1 MKLKSLVTAAALVA
15 GVPGAATAA
24 EVLKTDTATLDVGGR
39 LQLLGFA
46 QHVDDTFRND
56 ARAYMF
62 LKQARIQ
69 MHGNVEDWR
78 FKLSLAM
85 GGEVEVKAPT
95 PGVALDLLDLYVDV
109 PTPFQSTYVRVGQFK
124 VPYSRERLT
133 DSGDILFGERSI
145 QNLAFRMGRDVG
157 AAAYTNQGIFAGG
170 VGIFT
175 AGGGGVPQR
184 FLPQNLGLPMLA
196 LRVGVDT
203 AGQENI
209 FTERAQVTV
218 PEQLEG
224 AFFLNAFYVK
234 DSQVGHST
242 VFTTRPMEKS
252 LMLNG
257 NWNPY
262 IAQAPVSM
270 GKLWQVG
277 ADTSVRAPMGPGAA
291 SAEAE
296 VNYAVYQND
305 YGDIRMP
312 GGRLQ
317 VAYALEPIPLTIAAR
332 YAVIKP
338 DENFAAG
345 GVQVT
350 GKRSMQE
357 LSPSLT
363 YQFKK
368 APVRIVADL
377 PIQIGVPVVMEDK
390 VGAYLLTQQ
399 PDQASLLKPGANGAP
414 SAHTVG
420 RQDVVEARMM
430 FQAEF

>member
-1 MKLKSLVTAAALVA
+1 
-15 GVPGAATAA
+15 
-24 EVLKTDTATLDVGGR
+24 
-39 LQLLGFA
+39 
-46 QHVDDTFRND
+46 
-56 ARAYMF
+56 
-62 LKQARIQ
+62 
-69 MHGNVEDWR
+69 
-78 FKLSLAM
+78 
-85 GGEVEVKAPT
+85 
-95 PGVALDLLDLYVDV
+95 VDV
-109 PTPFQSTYVRVGQFK
+109 PTPFQKTYVRVGQFK

-133 DSGDILFGERSI
+133 DSGDLLFGERSV

-157 AAAYTNQGIFAGG
+157 VAAYTNHGMFAGG
-170 VGIFT
+170 LGIFT

-184 FLPQNLGLPMLA
+184 FLPQNLGVPMVA
-196 LRVGVDT
+196 LRMGVDS
-203 AGQENI
+203 AAQENI
-209 FTERAQVTV
+209 FAERADALP
-218 PEQLEG
+218 PEELEG
-224 AFFLNAFYVK
+224 AFFLNAFFVK

-277 ADTSVRAPMGPGAA
+277 ADTRVSAPMGPGAA
-291 SAEAE
+291 SAELE

-305 YGDIRMP
+305 HGDIRMP

-317 VAYALEPIPLTIAAR
+317 VAYALEPIPVTVAAR

-338 DENFAAG
+338 DENFRSG
-345 GVQVT
+345 GTQVT
-350 GKRSMQE
+350 GKRSIQE
-357 LSPSLT
+357 LTPSLS

-377 PIQIGVPVVMEDK
+377 PIQLGVPVVMEDK
-390 VGAYLLTQQ
+390 VGAYLLTEQA
-399 PDQASLLKPGANGAP
+399 DQASLLKPGANGVA

-420 RQDVVEARMM
+420 RQDVVEARLM
-430 FQAEF
+430 FQAAF